1 MAAQG
6 AHYHLLGRVHAPAD
20 LRDMPNSD
28 LPELAT
34 EIRRCLV
41 ETLGRVGGHF
51 GANLGAVE
59 LSIALHRNFDTP
71 HDRIVWD
78 VGHQA
83 YPHKILTGRRAGLDT
98 IRRFGGLAP
107 FPNRAES
114 EYDTFG
120 VGHSSTSISA
130 AMGMAVASRALGQP
144 RHCVA
149 VIGDGGMT
157 AGLAFEALN
166 HLGACGEN
174 VIVVYNDNDMSISE
188 NVGGLRNMSAR
199 LVRKL
204 AEVQPNAALKTRS
217 QRDSGSA
224 AEAATHLPDPE
235 HFFAALGL
243 NYSGPVDGHDLDAL
257 DAAMQAAKAAGGP
270 QLVHVLTVKG
280 RGFEP
285 AEDKPITWHAVTR
298 FDPVTGETP
307 AAQEP
312 RPAVYS
318 QIFGD
323 WLCSAAKRNSRIFG
337 ITPAMR
343 EGSGLVRFAQEHP
356 SRYID
361 VGIAE
366 QHAITLAAGMACEGA
381 HPVVAIY
388 SSFLQRG
395 YDQLIHDVAIQNL
408 PVLFAIDRGGLVGG
422 DGATHHGSFD
432 LSFLRTIPNMVIMA
446 PSDESECV
454 RMLETGIAHGGPAAV
469 RYPRGCG
476 PGVEVATIPRPL
488 TVGRARMIR
497 ESRSERRPR
506 VAILSFGAML
516 GVAREA
522 AELLDADVVD
532 MRFVKPLDEA
542 MILDMSNRND
552 LLVTLEDNAVQGG
565 AGSAVN
571 EVVLAQHDAVR
582 VLNVGLPDSFI
593 EHGSREELLSL
604 AGLDLT
610 GVLNRIRKRLLARDL
625 DMRSRSGQKS
635 A

>member
-1 MAAQG
+1 MAATG
-6 AHYHLLGRVHAPAD
+6 AHYQLLGRVHAPSD
-20 LRDMPNSD
+20 LRDMPREE
-28 LPELAT
+28 LPELAN

-59 LSIALHRNFDTP
+59 LSIALHRSFNTP
-71 HDRIVWD
+71 HDRLVWD

-83 YPHKILTGRRAGLDT
+83 YPHKILTGRRGSLDT

-130 AMGMAVASRALGQP
+130 ALGMALASAAQGQE

-166 HLGACGEN
+166 HLGATGAN

-199 LVRKL
+199 LIRKL
-204 AEVQPNAALKTRS
+204 AADDSSRYEAHQRRHSGIASEDAL
-217 QRDSGSA
+217 
-224 AEAATHLPDPE
+224 HLPDPE
-235 HFFAALGL
+235 HFFGALGL
-243 NYSGPVDGHDLDAL
+243 SYTGPVDGHDLEAL
-257 DAAMQAAKAAGGP
+257 NQAFNDAKAAGGP

-285 AEDKPITWHAVTR
+285 AENKPITWHAVTR
-298 FDPVTGETP
+298 FDPVTGEQPRSP
-307 AAQEP
+307 AP
-312 RPAVYS
+312 SKPTYS

-343 EGSGLVRFAQEHP
+343 EGSGLVRFAAEHP
-356 SRYID
+356 DRYID

-366 QHAITLAAGMACEGA
+366 QHAITLAGGMACEGA

-408 PVLFAIDRGGLVGG
+408 PVLFAVDRGGLVGG

-432 LSFLRTIPNMVIMA
+432 LSFLRAIPNMVLMA
-446 PSDESECV
+446 PSDEAECV
-454 RMLETGIAHGGPAAV
+454 SMLETGIALGGPAAV
-469 RYPRGCG
+469 RYPRGSG
-476 PGVEVATIPRPL
+476 PGTEVATIPRPL
-488 TVGRARMIR
+488 AIGKSRMIR
-497 ESRSERRPR
+497 ESRSKRRPR

-516 GVAREA
+516 PVAVEVA
-522 AELLDADVVD
+522 DLLDADVVD

-552 LLVTLEDNAVQGG
+552 LLVTLEDNAIQGG

-582 VLNVGLPDSFI
+582 VLNLGLPDTFI
-593 EHGSREELLSL
+593 EHGSREELMAL

-610 GVLNRIRKRLLARDL
+610 GVLSSIRKRLLARDL
-625 DMRSRSGQKS
+625 ETHARHHPKS